1 MSINLVS
8 LVSQYLTP
16 ELIGRIAG
24 ALGVDRTLVGKAAT
38 YLAPALLRV
47 LAGVAATPAGARR
60 LAETIEH
67 QDPSILENLE
77 SAIGGTGQ
85 HSIVKEGVT
94 ALESLLGGSGV
105 SALGGAL
112 SKLTGLGEEA
122 ASSLIGTLTP
132 AVLGTLGKVQASE
145 GLDASGL
152 SQLLQSQKENISAA
166 LPAELGDLLGKAGVP
181 GFTTA
186 APAAAAERP
195 TARER
200 PAVARA
206 SAPEEAPSSFN
217 WRLVLAAVAA
227 LALASYLYF
236 GNRPAQ
242 VVEQTKP
249 AGQLAQNLTVDGVD
263 LKSSV
268 QTALAGLTTA
278 LQGVRD
284 SASAQAALPQL
295 EKDSTEFDKLRDLAG
310 KLPIDAKTAF
320 AALVNSLRPSIEDLF
335 NRVLAIPGVAPIA
348 KPVIDGLRAKLDTL
362 SKAESKA

>member
-38 YLAPALLRV
+38 YLAPVLLRM
-47 LAGVAATPAGARR
+47 LAGVAATPAGASR
-60 LAETIEH
+60 LAQTIEH

-77 SAIGGTGQ
+77 SVIGGPGE

-132 AVLGTLGKVQASE
+132 AVLGTLGKVQATE

-166 LPAELGDLLGKAGVP
+166 LPPELGDLLSKAGVP

-186 APAAAAERP
+186 APATEAERP
-195 TARER
+195 
-200 PAVARA
+200 PVVRA
-206 SAPEEAPSSFN
+206 APPEEAPQSFN
-217 WRLVLAAVAA
+217 WRWVAAAVAA
-227 LALASYLYF
+227 IALASAWYF
-236 GNRPAQ
+236 GNQPAQ
-242 VVEQTKP
+242 VVEQTKT
-249 AGQLAQNLTVDGVD
+249 GQLAQNLTVDGVD

-268 QTALAGLTTA
+268 QTALAGLKTT

-284 SASAQAALPQL
+284 TASAQAALPQL
-295 EKDSTEFDKLRDLAG
+295 EKGSIEFDKLRDLAG

-320 AALVNSLRPSIEDLF
+320 ALLVNSLRPSIEDLF
-335 NRVLAIPGVAPIA
+335 NKVLEIPGVAPIA
-348 KPVIDGLRAKLDTL
+348 KPIIDGLRAKLDTL